1 MIKNNKYSVSDGN
14 NYNYWKLDL
23 FIRRKDSKMFGRYQI
38 SVTVFGD
45 FFRFLREA
53 PNTECGRNRYWG
65 RLTGCND
72 RDRGV
77 GSGETVRQPVMQI
90 KKGGRGGCCGP

>member
-1 MIKNNKYSVSDGN
+1 MVIITIINN
-14 NYNYWKLDL
+14 LDL

-53 PNTECGRNRYWG
+53 PNTECGRNRY
-65 RLTGCND
+65 
-72 RDRGV
+72 
-77 GSGETVRQPVMQI
+77 
-90 KKGGRGGCCGP
+90 